1 MATPTLLQSARAR
14 TWIVAVALFALAL
27 ALRLPGVDVML
38 PQLPEPDGVKFLA
51 QLEAVRT
58 GNPAV
63 EPTVNLRSY
72 PTLVPRAAALIDRE
86 LAPLGPTQTLEEH
99 LHRAAH
105 DYRVLRIAGSVLAAL
120 LAPLVFLL
128 ALRFLALPFALLAG
142 LLAASSALHLWLGMQ
157 ARPHAAA
164 VSCVALALL
173 AAIDLREKNRL
184 RDYVVAGAALG
195 LAVGALQSGIAVATA
210 FLAALVLRDAS
221 GRRHK
226 LLAIALGVVPLAC
239 ALAFLYPF
247 NFIPAPAAEGED
259 LSLNEQGVLNLGGHQ
274 IQTTGFD
281 GGGFARIAREMSL
294 YEPWIGALALLA
306 LVTFV
311 VIAVRRGLG
320 APHTRGRDVVVL
332 LAHAL
337 PYLLAIGLYRRSYQ
351 RFLLP
356 LLPHLCLLVAWSAQ
370 VLVTRLSRA
379 RPSRALA
386 TIALVLLALP
396 QFVLALGIARA
407 RLADDTAS
415 VVARWVSAR
424 VDPNARI
431 AFTPAMELPLAYTQ
445 SAIDANDAW
454 MDSPWRPWFRYQKAR
469 GAANLPGPHFELVQ
483 MPLGSDEARRAAADD
498 PAAFIRSLGADYAV
512 IEVFA
517 DRSSPLLQ
525 RVRTACRDKGEL
537 VLRVGAEGDGE
548 AANEDLPLYY
558 QDDEYRRTRAW
569 TWRALIAGRFGPTF
583 EVYRLKR

>member
-1 MATPTLLQSARAR
+1 M
-14 TWIVAVALFALAL
+14 ALFALAL
-27 ALRLPGVDVML
+27 ALRVPGVDVML

-58 GNPAV
+58 GNPEV

-128 ALRFLALPFALLAG
+128 ALRFLGLPFALLAG

-164 VSCVALALL
+164 ASCVALALL

-195 LAVGALQSGIAVATA
+195 LAVGALQSGVAVATA

-226 LLAIALGVVPLAC
+226 LGAIALGVVPLVC

-386 TIALVLLALP
+386 TIVLVVLALP
-396 QFVLALGIARA
+396 QFVLLALGIARA

-424 VDPNARI
+424 RSMRASRSRRRWSCRSRTRRARSTRT
-431 AFTPAMELPLAYTQ
+431 TPGWTRPGARG
-445 SAIDANDAW
+445 SATK
-454 MDSPWRPWFRYQKAR
+454 KAR

-525 RVRTACRDKGEL
+525 RMRTAGREKGEL

-569 TWRALIAGRFGPTF
+569 TWRALLAGRFGPTF

>member
-1 MATPTLLQSARAR
+1 MAKPALLGSEGAR
-14 TWIVAVALFALAL
+14 TWFVAVVLFALAL

-38 PQLPEPDGVKFLA
+38 PQLPEPDGVKFVA

-58 GNPAV
+58 GNPEV

-99 LHRAAH
+99 LDRAAH

-128 ALRFLALPFALLAG
+128 ALRFLEFPFALLAG
-142 LLAASSALHLWLGMQ
+142 LLAASSALHLWLSMQ

-164 VSCVALALL
+164 ASCVAFAML
-173 AAIDLREKNRL
+173 AAIELREKNRV

-195 LAVGALQSGIAVATA
+195 LAVGALQSGVAVATA
-210 FLAALVLRDAS
+210 FLAALLLRDAS

-226 LLAIALGVVPLAC
+226 LAMIAIGLVPLAC
-239 ALAFLYPF
+239 VLAFLYPF

-281 GGGFARIAREMSL
+281 GGGFARMAREMAL
-294 YEPWIGALALLA
+294 YEPWIGALAVLA
-306 LVTFV
+306 LVVFV
-311 VIAVRRGLG
+311 IVAVRRGLG
-320 APHTRGRDVVVL
+320 AAHTRGRDVVVL

-370 VLVTRLSRA
+370 ELVTRLSRV
-379 RPSRALA
+379 RPSRVLA
-386 TIALVLLALP
+386 TSALVVLALP
-396 QFVLALGIARA
+396 QLVLALGIARA
-407 RLADDTAS
+407 RLADDTTTR
-415 VVARWVSAR
+415 VARWVSAH
-424 VDPNARI
+424 VAPSARI

-445 SAIDANDAW
+445 TAIDANNEW
-454 MDSPWRPWFRYQKAR
+454 MDSPWRPWFRYQKSR
-469 GAANLPGPHFELVQ
+469 GAANLPEPHFELVQ
-483 MPLGSDEARRAAADD
+483 MPLGTDESRRAAADD
-498 PAAFIRSLGADYAV
+498 PAGFVSALGAEYAV
-512 IEVFA
+512 IEVFS
-517 DRSSPLLQ
+517 DRSFPLLG
-525 RVRTACRDKGEL
+525 RVRAACREHGAL
-537 VLRVGAEGDGE
+537 VLRVGAEGDDE

-569 TWRALIAGRFGPTF
+569 TWRALVTGRFGPTF